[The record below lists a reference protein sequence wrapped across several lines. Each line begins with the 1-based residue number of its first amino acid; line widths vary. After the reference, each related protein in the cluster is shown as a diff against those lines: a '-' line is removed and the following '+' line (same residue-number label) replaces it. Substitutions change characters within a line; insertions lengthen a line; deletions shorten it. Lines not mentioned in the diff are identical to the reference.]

1 MENIFEIQQIF
12 SSMVQFYVGLPHIY
26 AYFKICVQSIRRQ
39 LILAPIIPG
48 NFHKNQHSTKGKQ
61 KKRKPKNEFQLGLQR
76 I

>member
-1 MENIFEIQQIF
+1 MHIYEEVQHKIVPLKKKSVEFQKY
-12 SSMVQFYVGLPHIY
+12 SQFYVGLPHIY

-61 KKRKPKNEFQLGLQR
+61 KKRKP
-76 I
+76 